1 MAQAR
6 AHPNIALVK
15 YWGKAPG
22 SDNKPASPSI
32 SLTIDE
38 LETVTRVSAAKK
50 ETIRL
55 NGKLVQD
62 KKISNFLR
70 LFDEAFGTGPLNIES
85 SNNFPTGSGLASS
98 ASGFAALVTALNETF
113 ELGLDLPERSIWARR
128 GSGSAA
134 RSMCSGIATLEE
146 VSGDWQAREI
156 SAPSRWP
163 LSVVVAITTEDR
175 KSVSSS
181 VGMERSRSTSPFYK
195 AWIANAT
202 KEFDTCK
209 AAIKNKD
216 FQQLG
221 MITESSCLQMHAVM
235 MSSYPA
241 LIYWNEVTV
250 NCIRAVR
257 EMRSQGLDVFFS
269 IDAGPQIKAIC
280 LPEGSS
286 KVESLLRNVKGV
298 KRTINCGLG
307 LGANT
312 VIND

>member
-113 ELGLDLPERSIWARR
+113 ELGLGL
-128 GSGSAA
+128 GGSATGPVWSSDNLTKHEWHWIKMSQQ
-134 RSMCSGIATLEE
+134 RTSATYTYTI
-146 VSGDWQAREI
+146 EI
-156 SAPSRWP
+156 
-163 LSVVVAITTEDR
+163 D
-175 KSVSSS
+175 
-181 VGMERSRSTSPFYK
+181 
-195 AWIANAT
+195 
-202 KEFDTCK
+202 CK
-209 AAIKNKD
+209 
-216 FQQLG
+216 
-221 MITESSCLQMHAVM
+221 
-235 MSSYPA
+235 
-241 LIYWNEVTV
+241 TV
-250 NCIRAVR
+250 Y
-257 EMRSQGLDVFFS
+257 
-269 IDAGPQIKAIC
+269 
-280 LPEGSS
+280 
-286 KVESLLRNVKGV
+286 
-298 KRTINCGLG
+298 
-307 LGANT
+307 T
-312 VIND
+312 VINTKPREHRNVRVFMSDPWHVASPVLVKNFIYDT